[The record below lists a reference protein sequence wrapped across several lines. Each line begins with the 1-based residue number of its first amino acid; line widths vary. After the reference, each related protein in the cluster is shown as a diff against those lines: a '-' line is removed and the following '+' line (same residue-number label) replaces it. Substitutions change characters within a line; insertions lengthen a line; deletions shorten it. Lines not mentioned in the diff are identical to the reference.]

1 MLPSVVPQAVAA
13 AATVAATVAMVA
25 VVAAA
30 AIAATEAAPVAI
42 AAVAAPMLP
51 QRSQRALRERD
62 STYSTKLHSDDP
74 DVYHLITNRPH
85 TQLRFASQANDHAH
99 WLRDNDL
106 ESISVIANSDNR
118 FGYETYFR
126 SSNANCDHEL
136 IDLIM
141 FNFVVIIVVSD
152 CRFRIVILIGI

>member
-1 MLPSVVPQAVAA
+1 MLPSVVPRAVAA
-13 AATVAATVAMVA
+13 AATVAATVATVAA

-30 AIAATEAAPVAI
+30 TAVMEAAPVVI
-42 AAVAAPMLP
+42 AAVAGPMLP

-118 FGYETYFR
+118 FDYEIYFR
-126 SSNANCDHEL
+126 SSEIKCELRPRNDRFDNIQFCDYGSSE
-136 IDLIM
+136 
-141 FNFVVIIVVSD
+141 
-152 CRFRIVILIGI
+152 

>member
-1 MLPSVVPQAVAA
+1 MLPSVVPRAVAA
-13 AATVAATVAMVA
+13 AATVAATVATVAA

-30 AIAATEAAPVAI
+30 TAAMEAAPVVI
-42 AAVAAPMLP
+42 AAVAGPMLP

-62 STYSTKLHSDDP
+62 STYSTKLRSDDP

-118 FGYETYFR
+118 FDYEIHR
-126 SSNANCDHEL
+126 KLNANCGQEM
-136 IDLIM
+136 IDLII
-141 FNFVVIIVVSD
+141 FNFVIMVLVSD
-152 CRFRIVILIGI
+152 CRFCIMILIGI

>member
-1 MLPSVVPQAVAA
+1 MLPSVVPRAVAA

-25 VVAAA
+25 AVAAA
-30 AIAATEAAPVAI
+30 AIVAMEAAPVAT

-51 QRSQRALRERD
+51 QRSQKALRERD

-118 FGYETYFR
+118 FGYEIYFR
-126 SSNANCDHEL
+126 SSEIKCELRSRIDRFDNIQFCDY
-136 IDLIM
+136 
-141 FNFVVIIVVSD
+141 D
-152 CRFRIVILIGI
+152 CSE